1 MDFVILLRN
10 LKVHGANAIAGFTWG
25 FPAITHFL
33 GYTHALQRRLPKKF
47 DLSFDGCG
55 VVCHR
60 HQVHAHNPSPYA
72 DARFSLSRNPLDKS
86 GKSASFV
93 EEGKM
98 NMEVTVLIS
107 VTENQQ
113 VDSEEKEELT
123 AFLLHQSARQR
134 LAGGVLTNTPTVE
147 IADIQD
153 EKHRKKL
160 LRSLLPGF
168 ALVSR
173 HDLLLAEQDRQRQAN
188 APDPDLAAWL
198 SFSSLRY
205 AASQE
210 KTKDGKT
217 PWQQVSSKPG
227 WIKPVAV
234 GYRRISPLYE
244 PGAIAK
250 TRDASSPA
258 CFVENVYSLGQWLS
272 PHRITNLNHLFWR
285 PEYAETGTY
294 LCRNQYRPAI
304 EYTDEEE

>member
-1 MDFVILLRN
+1 MDFVIVLSRLE
-10 LKVHGANAIAGFTWG
+10 VHGANAVTGFTWG

-60 HQVHAHNPSPYA
+60 HQVHAHKPSPYA

-98 NMEVTVLIS
+98 NMEVTLLIS

-113 VDSEEKEELT
+113 VDSEEQEELT

-134 LAGGVLTNTPTVE
+134 LAGGVITNMPTVKIE
-147 IADIQD
+147 DIQD
-153 EKHRKKL
+153 EKRRRRL
-160 LRSLLPGF
+160 LGRPGF

-173 HDLLLAEQDRQRQAN
+173 HDLLLDEQDRQRQAG
-188 APDPDLAAWL
+188 APDPELTAWL

-205 AASQE
+205 AAEQD
-210 KTKDGKT
+210 KTKNGKT
-217 PWQQVSSKPG
+217 PWQQVNSKPG
-227 WIKPVAV
+227 WISPIAV

-244 PGAIAK
+244 PGTVAK
-250 TRDASSPA
+250 TRDASSPT
-258 CFVENVYSLGQWLS
+258 CFVENLYSLGQWIS
-272 PHRITNLNHLFWR
+272 PRRITRLADLFWK
-285 PEYAETGTY
+285 YDYDGVGTY
-294 LCRNQYRPAI
+294 VCRNEYRPAMDD
-304 EYTDEEE
+304 TDRKE

>member
-1 MDFVILLRN
+1 MDFVIVLR
-10 LKVHGANAIAGFTWG
+10 KMQVHGANAITGFTWG
-25 FPAITHFL
+25 FPAMTHFL

-47 DLSFDGCG
+47 ALSFDGCG

-60 HQVHAHNPSPYA
+60 HQVHAHKPSPYA

-98 NMEVTVLIS
+98 NMEVTLLIS

-113 VDSEEKEELT
+113 VDSEEQEELR

-134 LAGGVLTNTPTVE
+134 LAGGVVTNTPTVE
-147 IADIQD
+147 IADVQD
-153 EKHRKKL
+153 EKRRKKL

-173 HDLLLAEQDRQRQAN
+173 HDVLLAEQDRQRQAN
-188 APDPDLAAWL
+188 TQDPDLAAWL

-205 AASQE
+205 AAEQD
-210 KTKDGKT
+210 KIKDGKT
-217 PWQQVSSKPG
+217 PWRLQERPETG
-227 WIKPVAV
+227 WIKPIAI

-258 CFVENVYSLGQWLS
+258 CFVENLYSLGQWLS
-272 PHRITNLNHLFWR
+272 PHRITDLNHLFWQS
-285 PEYAETGTY
+285 EYTESGTY
-294 LCRNQYRPAI
+294 LCRNQYRPVI
-304 EYTDEEE
+304 DYLD

>member
-10 LKVHGANAIAGFTWG
+10 LKVHGANAITGFTWG

-33 GYTHALQRRLPKKF
+33 GYTHALQRKLPKKF
-47 DLSFDGCG
+47 GLSFDGCG

-60 HQVHAHNPSPYA
+60 HQVHAHKPSPYA

-98 NMEVTVLIS
+98 NMEVTLLIS

-123 AFLLHQSARQR
+123 AFLLHRSARQR
-134 LAGGVLTNTPTVE
+134 LAGGVITKTPTVE

-153 EKHRKKL
+153 ERHRKKL

-173 HDLLLAEQDRQRQAN
+173 HDLLLTEQDRQRKAN
-188 APDPDLAAWL
+188 TQDPELAAWL

-205 AASQE
+205 VAEQD
-210 KTKDGKT
+210 KTHGGKT
-217 PWQQVSSKPG
+217 PWRLQEKPDKG
-227 WIKPVAV
+227 WIKPIAI

-258 CFVENVYSLGQWLS
+258 CFVENLYSLGQWLS
-272 PHRITNLNHLFWR
+272 PHRITDLNHLFWQY
-285 PEYAETGTY
+285 EYAGAGTY
-294 LCRNQYRPAI
+294 PCRNQYRPVI
-304 EYTDEEE
+304 DYID

>member
-1 MDFVILLRN
+1 MDFVILLRH
-10 LKVHGANAIAGFTWG
+10 LKVHAANAITGFTWG
-25 FPAITHFL
+25 FPAMTHFL
-33 GYTHALQRRLPKKF
+33 GYTHALQRKLPKKF

-60 HQVHAHNPSPYA
+60 HQVHAHKSSPYA
-72 DARFSLSRNPLDKS
+72 DSRFSLSRNPLDKS

-98 NMEVTVLIS
+98 DVEVTLLIA

-113 VDSEEKEELT
+113 VDSEEQKELT

-153 EKHRKKL
+153 EKHRRKL

-173 HDLLLAEQDRQRQAN
+173 HDLLLAEQERQRQAN

-205 AASQE
+205 AAEQD
-210 KTKDGKT
+210 KTKNGKT
-217 PWQQVSSKPG
+217 PWQQVNSKPG
-227 WIKPVAV
+227 WITPIAI

-244 PGAIAK
+244 PGTVAK
-250 TRDASSPA
+250 TRDASSPT
-258 CFVENVYSLGQWLS
+258 CFVENLYSLGQWLS
-272 PHRITNLNHLFWR
+272 PHRITDLNHLFWQY
-285 PEYAETGTY
+285 EYAEAGAY
-294 LCRNQYRPAI
+294 LCRNQYRPVI
-304 EYTDEEE
+304 DYTD

>member
-1 MDFVILLRN
+1 MDSVILLRH
-10 LKVHGANAIAGFTWG
+10 LKVHAANAITGFTWG
-25 FPAITHFL
+25 FPAMTHFL

-47 DLSFDGCG
+47 ALSFDGCG

-60 HQVHAHNPSPYA
+60 HQVHAHKPSPYA

-98 NMEVTVLIS
+98 NMEVTLLIP

-113 VDSEEKEELT
+113 VESEEQADLT

-134 LAGGVLTNTPTVE
+134 LAGGMVTNTPTVE
-147 IADIQD
+147 IADIQG

-173 HDLLLAEQDRQRQAN
+173 HDLLLAEQERHRQADT
-188 APDPDLAAWL
+188 PDPELAAWL

-205 AASQE
+205 AAEQD
-210 KTKDGKT
+210 KTKNGKT
-217 PWQQVSSKPG
+217 PWRLQEKPETG
-227 WIKPVAV
+227 WIKPIAV

-258 CFVENVYSLGQWLS
+258 CFVENLYSLGQWLS
-272 PHRITNLNHLFWR
+272 PHRITDLSHLFWQS
-285 PEYAETGTY
+285 EYTAAGAY
-294 LCRNQYRPAI
+294 LCRNQYRPVI
-304 EYTDEEE
+304 DYID

>member
-1 MDFVILLRN
+1 MDFVILLRR
-10 LKVHGANAIAGFTWG
+10 LKVHGANAITGFTWG

-33 GYTHALQRRLPKKF
+33 GYTHALQRKLPKKF
-47 DLSFDGCG
+47 DLSFYGCG

-60 HQVHAHNPSPYA
+60 HQVHAHKPSPYA

-98 NMEVTVLIS
+98 NMEVTLLIA
-107 VTENQQ
+107 VTENRQ
-113 VDSEEKEELT
+113 VESEEQKELT

-173 HDLLLAEQDRQRQAN
+173 HDVLLAEQDRQRQAN
-188 APDPDLAAWL
+188 VLDPELAAWL

-205 AASQE
+205 AAEQD

-217 PWQQVSSKPG
+217 PWRLQEKPETG
-227 WIKPVAV
+227 WIKPIAV

-244 PGAIAK
+244 PGAVAK

-258 CFVENVYSLGQWLS
+258 CFVENLYSLGQWLS
-272 PHRITNLNHLFWR
+272 PHRITDLNHLFWQS
-285 PEYAETGTY
+285 EYAEAGTY
-294 LCRNQYRPAI
+294 VCRNQYWPAI
-304 EYTDEEE
+304 DYID

>member
-1 MDFVILLRN
+1 MDFVILLRH
-10 LKVHGANAIAGFTWG
+10 LKVHGANAITGFTWG
-25 FPAITHFL
+25 FPAMTHFL
-33 GYTHALQRRLPKKF
+33 GYTHALQRKLPKKF

-60 HQVHAHNPSPYA
+60 HQVHAHKPSPYA
-72 DARFSLSRNPLDKS
+72 DVRFSLSRNPLDKS

-98 NMEVTVLIS
+98 NMEVTLLIS

-113 VDSEEKEELT
+113 VDSEEQEELR

-134 LAGGVLTNTPTVE
+134 LAGGVITDTPTVE
-147 IADIQD
+147 IPPVQD
-153 EKHRKKL
+153 KKHRKRL

-168 ALVSR
+168 ALVGR
-173 HDLLLAEQDRQRQAN
+173 HDLLLAEQDRQRQEN
-188 APDPDLAAWL
+188 TQDPELAAWL

-205 AASQE
+205 AAEQD

-217 PWQQVSSKPG
+217 PWRLQEKPETG
-227 WIKPVAV
+227 WIKPIAV
-234 GYRRISPLYE
+234 GYQRISPLYE

-258 CFVENVYSLGQWLS
+258 CFVENLYSLGQWLS
-272 PHRITNLNHLFWR
+272 PYRVTDLNHLFWQY
-285 PEYAETGTY
+285 EYTEAGTY
-294 LCRNQYRPAI
+294 VCRNQYRPAI
-304 EYTDEEE
+304 DYID